1 MPKSIVTRGAPYQ
14 DVDFSERILT
24 RQEFGRRLTAMLVE
38 KVWRQS
44 GLARASGLGR
54 DSISQY
60 ARGRSIPSPK
70 NLSKLA
76 NALGVDT
83 EVLFPN
89 YDAQSNALDEAKL
102 EMKSIESD
110 AKNVWLRVNMK
121 LPIERAIE
129 VIQLIKSLEST

>member
-14 DVDFSERILT
+14 DVDFSERILI

-89 YDAQSNALDEAKL
+89 YDAQSNALDEATL